1 VREGAI
7 AIPSSVYCWLTNLN
21 NLRSDLRS
29 HYASSMS
36 GSTSIVVAA
45 VVERREVGFHLAPD
59 TRSTVE
65 NGVHLLEDSIIIP

>member
-1 VREGAI
+1 MGEGAI
-7 AIPSSVYCWLTNLN
+7 AIPSSVYCWLTNFD

-29 HYASSMS
+29 HCASSKS

-45 VVERREVGFHLAPD
+45 VVESREVGFHLAPD

-65 NGVHLLEDSIIIP
+65 NGVHFLEDSIIMP